1 MVGKI
6 ENKEIKMKRILVL
19 TIMFLY
25 GGTASAQMADALG
38 SLMIDGELSTEG
50 YQAIGKGQNA
60 MQRVRFQQDLA
71 QLISEIQTTY
81 FGNYAQLSKDGL
93 MFDGFKGVTWDV
105 APSDDGGFY
114 VELNN
119 MDYASCFSSKGN
131 GIGARRVELNG
142 GGDCQSGATN
152 QIKLFF

>member
-1 MVGKI
+1 
-6 ENKEIKMKRILVL
+6 MKRILVL

-81 FGNYAQLSKDGL
+81 FGNYAQLSKEGL

-119 MDYASCFSSKGN
+119 MDTLSFLGYLLICFFLQ
-131 GIGARRVELNG
+131 GIYR
-142 GGDCQSGATN
+142 
-152 QIKLFF
+152 